1 MAVIFNWK
9 KKKKHKC
16 GYFMAKFC
24 IIPIKWKIPNV
35 KYFKLKY
42 WRPPES

>member
-9 KKKKHKC
+9 KHKC
-16 GYFMAKFC
+16 GYFVAEFC

-35 KYFKLKY
+35 KYFVLTEDNQIKT
-42 WRPPES
+42 SH